1 MHFLNTDEITLN
13 FQDVCNVQVEKNR
26 EYEKVIEFQLKSHRV
41 SVYDVFTIATIM
53 DEYKGGDEIT
63 SNNKDARLFQ
73 RMTMRL

>member
-26 EYEKVIEFQLKSHRV
+26 EFEKAIEFQLKSHRV